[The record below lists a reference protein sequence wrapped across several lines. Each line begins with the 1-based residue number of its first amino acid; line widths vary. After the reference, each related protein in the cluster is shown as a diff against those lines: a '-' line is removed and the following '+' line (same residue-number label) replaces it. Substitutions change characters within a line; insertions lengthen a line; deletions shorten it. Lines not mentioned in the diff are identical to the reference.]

1 MKKVKFSTDNSLI
14 EEFEAEVES
23 ESELINDLDLDTVK
37 SKSSRTRSKGVKEFD
52 SEESEPEPLE
62 DESNPYK
69 DLMDRSPAQ
78 SSETESQEEF
88 SDEVDDREIQ
98 FEPFSLRNDRE
109 EGTFDDEGFYV
120 RTRDEEADQDRWMA
134 NFTRSDILK
143 AKKAHEERE
152 KNFLVAASK
161 SKTKIQDSGRDE
173 KSLYEELA
181 ELMAE
186 NNDLT
191 VLQVIRSIKQET
203 LITKPRAPLNKNR
216 LKKLQQQQQQQQ
228 QSNREIDTSSHSPS
242 KIEVEFSVKGRSNK
256 LERITELADALM
268 DFGNFG
274 VYEETRREIL
284 HKLNLNKSV

>member
-14 EEFEAEVES
+14 EEFVVESES

-37 SKSSRTRSKGVKEFD
+37 SKSSRARSKGLKEFD

-62 DESNPYK
+62 DEADPYK
-69 DLMDRSPAQ
+69 DLMDPTPAQ
-78 SSETESQEEF
+78 LSEIESQEEF

-120 RTRDEEADQDRWMA
+120 RTRDEEADQDHWMA

-152 KNFLVAASK
+152 KNSLAAVSK
-161 SKTKIQDSGRDE
+161 SKTDE

-181 ELMAE
+181 GLMSE

-191 VLQVIRSIKQET
+191 VLQVIRSIKQEA
-203 LITKPRAPLNKNR
+203 LISKPRAPLNKNR

-228 QSNREIDTSSHSPS
+228 QSDREINTSGHSPS
-242 KIEVEFSVKGRSNK
+242 KIEVELSAEGRNNK

-284 HKLNLNKSV
+284 HKLNLNKGV

>member
-1 MKKVKFSTDNSLI
+1 MKKVKFSTENSLI
-14 EEFEAEVES
+14 EKFEVELES

-62 DESNPYK
+62 DETNPYK
-69 DLMDRSPAQ
+69 DLMDPSPTQ
-78 SSETESQEEF
+78 LSESESQEEF
-88 SDEVDDREIQ
+88 SDKVDDREIQ
-98 FEPFSLRNDRE
+98 FEPFSLRHDRE

-161 SKTKIQDSGRDE
+161 SKTKIQDSGKDE

-181 ELMAE
+181 ELMVE

-216 LKKLQQQQQQQQ
+216 LKKLQQQQQQQ
-228 QSNREIDTSSHSPS
+228 SNREIDTSSHSPS
-242 KIEVEFSVKGRSNK
+242 KNEVEFSVKGRNNK

-284 HKLNLNKSV
+284 RKLNLNKSV